1 MRELTIPLPRGAAER
16 YDYAVVIDELDVGP
30 FCCESYGVK
39 VRERA
44 TGYEAVVPH
53 VTTSAAR
60 IDELMGRLVEHRVSP
75 DNLRGVVEDWL

>member
-1 MRELTIPLPRGAAER
+1 MRELQIPLPEGAAER
-16 YDYAVVIDELDVGP
+16 YDYSVIIDEMNVGP
-30 FCCESYGVK
+30 FSCESYGVK

-60 IDELMGRLVEHRVSP
+60 IDELMERLVGHRVSP
-75 DNLRGVVEDWL
+75 CNLRGVVEDWL

>member
-1 MRELTIPLPRGAAER
+1 MRELRIPLPQGAAER
-16 YDYAVVIDELDVGP
+16 YDYAVVIDQLDVGP
-30 FCCESYGVK
+30 FSCESYGVK

-60 IDELMGRLVEHRVSP
+60 IDELMGRLVEYRVSP
-75 DNLRGVVEDWL
+75 GNLRGVVEDWL